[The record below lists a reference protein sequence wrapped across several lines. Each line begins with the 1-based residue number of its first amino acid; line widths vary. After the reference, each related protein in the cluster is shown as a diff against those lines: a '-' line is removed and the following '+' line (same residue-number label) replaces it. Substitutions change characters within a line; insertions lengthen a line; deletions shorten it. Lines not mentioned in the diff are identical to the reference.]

1 MVAVIG
7 GPADGRRFPL
17 TPDVVGRAEIT
28 LAVHRPIRYLD
39 TILGPTLD
47 PFEPTFDQARYWIRY
62 SDLTGWVAV
71 PA

>member
-17 TPDVVGRAEIT
+17 TPDVVGRAEIV
-28 LAVHRPIRYLD
+28 LAVARPIRYQPA
-39 TILGPTLD
+39 ILAPEVD
-47 PFEPTFDQARYWIRY
+47 PFEPTFDAVRYWIRY